1 MTRYLRGES
10 GVVGAEMTDLESGS
24 TFTVR
29 ARRIINAT
37 GVWTGASTRLARVD
51 MGTQVRASKGVHLLI
66 PRARLDLHSGL
77 ILRTARSVLFVIP
90 WRDHWIV
97 GTTDTDWQLDR
108 ARPAASAADIDYLLS
123 EVNRVL
129 RRPLTTADVV
139 GVYVGLRPL
148 VSSAAAET
156 TKLSRE
162 HVVEVPAPGLVTVT
176 GGKYT
181 TYRVMAADAVDAAV
195 RDLDPTVP
203 ASCTADVPLVGAAG
217 FRALWNQREN
227 LGRDAGIGVHRMESM
242 LSRYGDRVPDLLA
255 GLSGDPHGADPLPG
269 VEGHLLCEVA
279 YAVTHEGARHLDDVL
294 TRRTHI
300 SIESWD
306 RGLAAA
312 PIAGSE
318 MARHLNWDP
327 PTTEREIRTYQERVR
342 SERESQA
349 QPDDSSAHASRLSS
363 AEILPPA
370 RV

>member
-1 MTRYLRGES
+1 
-10 GVVGAEMTDLESGS
+10 
-24 TFTVR
+24 
-29 ARRIINAT
+29 
-37 GVWTGASTRLARVD
+37 
-51 MGTQVRASKGVHLLI
+51 
-66 PRARLDLHSGL
+66 
-77 ILRTARSVLFVIP
+77 VLFVIP

-108 ARPAASAADIDYLLS
+108 ARPAASAADIGYLLS

-156 TKLSRE
+156 AKLSRE
-162 HVVEVPAPGLVTVT
+162 HVIEVPAPGLVTVT

-195 RDLDPTVP
+195 RDLDAAVP

-217 FRALWNQREN
+217 FRALWNQRESI
-227 LGRDAGIGVHRMESM
+227 GRDAGISVHRMESM

-269 VEGHLLCEVA
+269 ADGHLRCEVA

-300 SIESWD
+300 SVESWD

-312 PIAGSE
+312 PIAGSA
-318 MARHLNWDP
+318 MARQLNWDP

-349 QPDDSSAHASRLSS
+349 QPDDVSAHASRLSS